1 VDVRD
6 SYHEELDG
14 VVDDLVDMSERVRAA
29 VAAAT
34 VALLTA
40 DATVAEK
47 CISDD
52 ADIDAMSDDLEIR
65 CFTLLARQAPV
76 AGELRI
82 VVAAIRMVGDLER
95 MGDLAA
101 HIAKIARMRYPD
113 HAVPESLTAN
123 FRRMATV
130 AEEMVTTAGRTLRE
144 RDVRDAE
151 NLADSDEEMD
161 ELRRLHF
168 RFMLDGE
175 WPHSV
180 ESAVDVALLGRYYE
194 RIADHAVL
202 MARRVIYMVTGFN
215 PEGENWTIA

>member
-1 VDVRD
+1 MRQ

-14 VVDDLVDMSERVRAA
+14 AVDDLVAMSERVRGA

-34 VALLTA
+34 QSLLTA
-40 DATVAEK
+40 DLTVAEK

-52 ADIDAMSDDLEIR
+52 DEIDAMTDELETR

-82 VVAAIRMVGDLER
+82 IVAAIRMVGDLSR

-101 HIAKIARMRYPD
+101 HIAKIARMRYPE
-113 HAVPESLTAN
+113 HAVPDSLVQN
-123 FRRMATV
+123 FQRMATI
-130 AEEMVTTAGRTLRE
+130 AEDMVTTAGRTLRE

-151 NLADSDEEMD
+151 SLADSDEEMD

-168 RFMLDGE
+168 RVMLDGE
-175 WPHSV
+175 WPYSV
-180 ESAVDVALLGRYYE
+180 EAAVDVALLGRYYE

-202 MARRVIYMVTGFN
+202 MARRVIYIVTGVQ
-215 PEGENWTIA
+215 PEGEHWTIA

>member
-1 VDVRD
+1 MRH
-6 SYHEELDG
+6 SYHEELNG
-14 VVDDLVDMSERVRAA
+14 VVNDLVAMSELVRTA

-34 VALLTA
+34 QSLLTA
-40 DATVAEK
+40 DLVVAEK

-52 ADIDAMSDDLEIR
+52 SEIDALSDDLEMR
-65 CFTLLARQAPV
+65 CFSLLARQAPV

-82 VVAAIRMVGDLER
+82 VVAAIRMVSDLSR

-113 HAVPESLTAN
+113 HAVPESLNSN

-130 AEEMVTTAGRTLRE
+130 AEDMVTAAGRTLSE

-151 NLADSDEEMD
+151 SLADSDEEMD
-161 ELRRLHF
+161 ELRRVHF
-168 RFMLDGE
+168 RVMLDGE
-175 WPHSV
+175 WPYSV
-180 ESAVDVALLGRYYE
+180 EAAVDVALLGRYYE

-202 MARRVIYMVTGFN
+202 MARRVIYIVTGTQ
-215 PEGENWTIA
+215 PEGENWTIS

>member
-1 VDVRD
+1 MRQT
-6 SYHEELDG
+6 YHDELNE
-14 VVDDLVDMSERVRAA
+14 VVNNLVAMSERISGA

-34 VALLTA
+34 QALLTA
-40 DATVAEK
+40 DITIAER

-52 ADIDAMSDDLEIR
+52 DEIDAMADDLENR

-82 VVAAIRMVGDLER
+82 VVAAIRMISDLSR

-101 HIAKIARMRYPD
+101 HIAKIARMRYPEP
-113 HAVPESLTAN
+113 ALPESLTQN

-130 AEEMVTTAGRTLRE
+130 AEEMVTTAGRTLSE

-151 NLADSDEEMD
+151 SLADSDEEMD

-168 RFMLDGE
+168 RVMLDGQ
-175 WPHSV
+175 WPYSV
-180 ESAVDVALLGRYYE
+180 EAAVDVALLGRYYE

-202 MARRVIYMVTGFN
+202 MARRVIYIVTGAQ
-215 PEGENWTIA
+215 PEGEHWTIA